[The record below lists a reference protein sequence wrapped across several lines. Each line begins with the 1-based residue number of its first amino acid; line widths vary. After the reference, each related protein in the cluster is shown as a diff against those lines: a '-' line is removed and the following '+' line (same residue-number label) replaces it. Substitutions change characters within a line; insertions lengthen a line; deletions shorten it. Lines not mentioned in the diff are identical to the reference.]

1 MGGWGVWNVATRHPE
16 LFAAIAPVHG
26 GVDYHSQMTEEAAR
40 DAFTRPSVS
49 SRSGQ
54 SSWSMAESLV
64 NTPIYV
70 HHGDIDQAVNVDW
83 SRWGV
88 KLLQRWGYD
97 VRYHEYP
104 GKGHEALV
112 VTNSALSV
120 EWFLKHRRDPN
131 PRKVRIR
138 SAELRNADAWWA
150 RVQQAAN
157 PLDFMRV
164 DAEVIDR
171 NVIRLDTDN
180 VLDIVLT
187 PGPALVDPAQPV
199 SVVWNGVARDM
210 RITDGALRLTSP
222 GYKPAP
228 LHKTPKLPGESSD
241 FFMTPFAVVVGT
253 SSKDPDMVAMCK
265 AKAQAF
271 VDAWKDWQKQTPRVF
286 LDTEITDAD
295 LKRYSLILIGGADA
309 NRVTA
314 KFASKV
320 PLRISADSVRIDGQE
335 FKTRDA
341 AVQMIYPSPANA
353 ERYVWIFAGTSP
365 GGMYFS
371 DAKSNVR
378 TIQWDYFVVDGHVA
392 AFKQAGVAR
401 RLARGVG
408 NLRLQLARRE
418 CVAGAR

>member
-1 MGGWGVWNVATRHPE
+1 
-16 LFAAIAPVHG
+16 
-26 GVDYHSQMTEEAAR
+26 
-40 DAFTRPSVS
+40 
-49 SRSGQ
+49 
-54 SSWSMAESLV
+54 MAESLV
-64 NTPIYV
+64 NTPVYV

-104 GKGHEALV
+104 GKGHEALA

-138 SAELRNADAWWA
+138 SAELRNAAAWWA
-150 RVQQAAN
+150 RVQQAET

-228 LHKTPKLPGESSD
+228 LHKTPKLPGGSSD

-253 SSKDPDMVAMCK
+253 SSKDPDMVALCK

-314 KFASKV
+314 KFAAKV
-320 PLRISADSVRIDGQE
+320 PLRIIRRFGAHRRPGIQGARCRRADALSE
-335 FKTRDA
+335 
-341 AVQMIYPSPANA
+341 
-353 ERYVWIFAGTSP
+353 P
-365 GGMYFS
+365 GECR
-371 DAKSNVR
+371 ALR
-378 TIQWDYFVVDGHVA
+378 VDIRGHVA
-392 AFKQAGVAR
+392 RGHVFHRGQIPCGCCNGTTSFSTDTPRHSNKPCRPKTCAWCRERSTTTGASRARCRCQAMP
-401 RLARGVG
+401 RLARRAINSSG
-408 NLRLQLARRE
+408 LIQI
-418 CVAGAR
+418 